1 MLCRC
6 VFALWWSF
14 FVWGIWHHL
23 RPSEQHIWTIDRHT
37 TRIVD
42 VAVTLTPLEF
52 ANVSV
57 LWLDKERDSVH
68 LDLVQTSDKT
78 MGTVS
83 VKKATMNVYDS
94 GFDGG
99 LVEVYPVNID
109 VVDIDK
115 AHLHLMQN
123 DSHYSPFRTIVLTPS
138 VEWSLGG
145 AVLMQEERVGQFKH
159 GQWYEGEDPLQ
170 MFGGVLFAWCM
181 GIVFLVIM
189 RHPHD
194 TQTVVVT
201 GRQKRVFNK
210 LDSVKR

>member
-1 MLCRC
+1 M
-6 VFALWWSF
+6 WWSL
-14 FVWGIWHHL
+14 FVGGIWHHL

-37 TRIVD
+37 TKVVD
-42 VAVTLTPLEF
+42 VAVTLTPLAF
-52 ANVSV
+52 VNVSV

-83 VKKATMNVYDS
+83 VKDAIMNVYES

-99 LVEVYPVNID
+99 LVEVYTVNID
-109 VVDIDK
+109 VDDIDK
-115 AHLHLMQN
+115 AHLHMLQN

-145 AVLMQEERVGQFKH
+145 GVLMQEERVGQFKH
-159 GQWYEGEDPLQ
+159 GLWYEGEDPLQ
-170 MFGGVLFAWCM
+170 IFGGVLFAWCM
-181 GIVFLVIM
+181 GIVFLVVM
-189 RHPHD
+189 RHPHEQ
-194 TQTVVVT
+194 QTVIVT

-210 LDSVKR
+210 SDSVKR